1 MADKAISKC
10 THVIF
15 DLDGLMIDTEAI
27 YTRVTEEILEPYGKT
42 FDWSVKSKM
51 MGRGSLEAAKVLVE
65 ELQLPLTAEE
75 VVKISQDKLLEQ
87 FPSAL
92 LLPGVEKFVRH
103 LHKHNIPFA
112 VATGSG
118 RQGYDKR

>member
-1 MADKAISKC
+1 
-10 THVIF
+10 
-15 DLDGLMIDTEAI
+15 
-27 YTRVTEEILEPYGKT
+27 VTEEILEPYGKT

-92 LLPGVEKFVRH
+92 LLPGEIIVYGILIFLRK
-103 LHKHNIPFA
+103 I
-112 VATGSG
+112 
-118 RQGYDKR
+118 

>member
-1 MADKAISKC
+1 M
-10 THVIF
+10 
-15 DLDGLMIDTEAI
+15 
-27 YTRVTEEILEPYGKT
+27 TEEILEPYGKT

-92 LLPGVEKFVRH
+92 LLPGEIIVYGILIFSRK
-103 LHKHNIPFA
+103 I
-112 VATGSG
+112 
-118 RQGYDKR
+118 

>member
-1 MADKAISKC
+1 M
-10 THVIF
+10 TQ
-15 DLDGLMIDTEAI
+15 
-27 YTRVTEEILEPYGKT
+27 EILDPYGKT

-65 ELQLPLTAEE
+65 ELQLPLTPEE

-92 LLPGVEKFVRH
+92 LMPGENIKFIIHIYLFFVMKQLLQALITAHTCDTYNHITCRH
-103 LHKHNIPFA
+103 
-112 VATGSG
+112 
-118 RQGYDKR
+118 

>member
-1 MADKAISKC
+1 M
-10 THVIF
+10 
-15 DLDGLMIDTEAI
+15 
-27 YTRVTEEILEPYGKT
+27 TEEILEPYGKT

-92 LLPGVEKFVRH
+92 LLPGEIIVCGILIFLRK
-103 LHKHNIPFA
+103 I
-112 VATGSG
+112 
-118 RQGYDKR
+118 